1 MLDMDQM
8 VAICKNRGF
17 IFQSSEIYGGLG
29 STWDYGPLGVELK
42 RNVKEAWWKEN
53 ITTKDNMVGIDAAIL
68 MHPKV
73 WEVSGH
79 VQNFNDP
86 LVDCKQ
92 CKARFRADQ
101 LENDK
106 VCPNCGGELTEARQ
120 FNCMFKT
127 HMGAMEESAAAIYMR
142 PETAQGIFV
151 NFLNVLNSTRKKLPF
166 GIGQIGKS
174 FRNEITPGNF
184 TFRTREFEQMEI
196 EFFCMPGTDDE
207 WFKYWIDQRYNWYL
221 KYGIA
226 KENLRLRA
234 HDPEELAFYSKG
246 TTDIEY
252 LFPFG
257 WGELEGIANRT
268 SYDLGKHTEGSGKSL
283 TVFDEEKKE
292 HIIPYVIEPSAGCD
306 RAILAFLSEA
316 FCEEEVSKGDKV
328 DKRIVCKLHKDFAP
342 IKVAVLPLKRN
353 HEEIVKVAKNITK
366 DMQMSFAC
374 QYDDTGSIGKLY
386 RRQDEVGTLWCVTVD
401 FDTIEGDGCVTV
413 RDRDTMEQVK
423 VPAEGVKKY
432 ILDKLFE

>member
-1 MLDMDQM
+1 MIDMEQL
-8 VAICKNRGF
+8 VSICKNRGF

-42 RNVKEAWWKEN
+42 RNVKDAWWREN
-53 ITTKDNMVGIDAAIL
+53 ITFKDNMVGLDAAIL

-73 WEVSGH
+73 WETSGH
-79 VQNFNDP
+79 VSNFNDP

-92 CKARFRADQ
+92 CKARYRADQ

-106 VCPNCGGELTEARQ
+106 VCPACGGELTEARQ

-151 NFLNVLNSTRKKLPF
+151 NFLNVQNATRKKLPF

-207 WFKYWIDQRYNWYL
+207 WFNYWIEQRFNWYL

-226 KENLRLRA
+226 KENLKLRA

-252 LFPFG
+252 KFPFG

-268 SYDLGKHTEGSGKSL
+268 SYDLGKHSEGSGKSL
-283 TVFDEEKKE
+283 TIFDEEKKE

-316 FCEEEVSKGDKV
+316 FCEEEIKKGDKV

-342 IKVAVLPLKRN
+342 NKVAVLPLKRN
-353 HEEIVKVAKNITK
+353 HDEIVRVAKELTK
-366 DMQMSFAC
+366 DMQKSFAC
-374 QYDDTGSIGKLY
+374 MYDDTGSIGKLY
-386 RRQDEVGTLWCVTVD
+386 RRQDEIGTLWCVTVD
-401 FDTIEGDGCVTV
+401 FDTIETDKCVTV
-413 RDRDTMEQVK
+413 RDRDTMEQIK
-423 VPAEGVKKY
+423 VPLENVKKY
-432 ILDKLFE
+432 ILDKLND

>member
-1 MLDMDQM
+1 MIDMEQI
-8 VAICKNRGF
+8 VAFCKNRGF
-17 IFQSSEIYGGLG
+17 IFQSSEIYGGLA

-53 ITTKDNMVGIDAAIL
+53 ISTRDDMVGLDAAIL

-79 VQNFNDP
+79 VSNFNDP
-86 LVDCKQ
+86 LIDCKK
-92 CKARFRADQ
+92 CKSRFRADH
-101 LENDK
+101 LEDTK
-106 VCPNCGGELTEARQ
+106 VCPECGGELTEARQ

-127 HMGAMEESAAAIYMR
+127 HMGAMEDTSAAIYMR
-142 PETAQGIFV
+142 PETAQGIFA
-151 NFLNVLNSTRKKLPF
+151 NFSNVLNATRKKLPF

-196 EFFCMPGTDDE
+196 EYFCMPGSDDE
-207 WFKYWIDQRYNWYL
+207 IFKYWIDQRFNWYI
-221 KYGIA
+221 KYGINP
-226 KENLRLRA
+226 EHLSLRP
-234 HDPEELAFYSKG
+234 HDPAELAFYSKG

-252 LFPFG
+252 KFPFG

-268 SYDLGKHTEGSGKSL
+268 SYDLGKHSEGSGKKL
-283 TVFDEEKKE
+283 TYFNEETKE
-292 HIIPYVIEPSAGCD
+292 HVIPYVIEPSAGCD
-306 RAILAFLSEA
+306 RAILAFLCDA
-316 FCEEEVSKGDKV
+316 YQEETIQKGEKTET
-328 DKRIVCKLHKDFAP
+328 RIVLRLHKALAP
-342 IKVAVLPLKRN
+342 VKVAILPLKRN
-353 HEEIVKVAKNITK
+353 EPRIVEIAKNLAK
-366 DMQMSFAC
+366 DMQRSFAT

-401 FDTIEGDGCVTV
+401 FDTIEGNGTVTV

-423 VPAEGVKKY
+423 VPLNEVKKY
-432 ILDKLFE
+432 IKDQLEE